1 VTSAT
6 TRVQR
11 RLPRRAATS
20 LAAVLLAGGTLA
32 ATIAVPAGQ
41 AIADTDPP
49 LVLVE
54 QPFTIDP
61 NGTLELTTRLAD
73 TVDLDDIVANG
84 TVIVTSHRP
93 LSTRTQVWD
102 ARDGS
107 LPNVVDT
114 IDITPRTELAPGPS
128 PAMPG
133 DPVGAEAI
141 VSEGG
146 VLSIRVPTET
156 TTRTADAL
164 QFAQPGIHPVV
175 IEVRRGDTNDGV
187 LITFIDR
194 LTGTSQP
201 ADGPALGVGL
211 VMAPPAAPTVADD
224 GELSLDTSARAALGA
239 LADSLDAVPEALGTD
254 DTGSIPAL
262 VDITPSALATLA
274 GTDSTLASELT
285 ELLGRVDLVAAPHLP
300 LDPST
305 AVAAGQALTYGRLL
319 EDGIAT
325 LADTV
330 DGAVPTRS
338 TTIAHEPL
346 SRGGAELLAATDTD
360 TVVLTYDGYAALDG
374 SLGLFTDTTL
384 AVDIADVDLRA
395 MIVDPYL
402 AEQFSEPGPDTAAA
416 AVAIVAE
423 IVLIAEQ
430 IRRTDDL
437 DGHMLLLGSTDLGAP
452 DPELLRGVVGLFGDA
467 RQVRLVSPGDLVG
480 TVETMLVDG
489 SPVTVG
495 LPDEVSAPDG
505 YDPVTRAGLVD
516 TLRADTTAVA
526 SMLPDDDQRRSR
538 WATATDQLASTVV
551 SDDLAA
557 ATTRTIGAELDQ
569 VRQCV
574 VPPERFSFTLTGRTS
589 TIPFQISNRCDVAV
603 TVRVQLDSPKI
614 SFPDGE
620 QLVELAPGADTEVRA
635 KAVARTNG
643 RSSIF
648 LRLLTPETSGANQ
661 AVAPEVVLTA
671 RVRSLAGIGQ
681 LLLGTLVLV
690 VLAWWLRHW
699 RDARRQAALATN
711 AQHHPA
717 ARSGR

>member
-1 VTSAT
+1 MTGAS
-6 TRVQR
+6 TRAR
-11 RLPRRAATS
+11 HRPYRRAATW

-32 ATIAVPAGQ
+32 ATVAAPTGR

-54 QPFTIDP
+54 QPFTIGPD
-61 NGTLELTTRLAD
+61 GTLELTTQLAD
-73 TVDLDDIVANG
+73 TADLDGIVADG

-128 PAMPG
+128 PAVPG
-133 DPVGAEAI
+133 EPIGPEAV
-141 VSEGG
+141 VSASGL
-146 VLSIRVPTET
+146 LSLRVPTET
-156 TTRTADAL
+156 STRTADAL

-175 IEVRRGDTNDGV
+175 IEVRRGDTTEGV
-187 LITFIDR
+187 LITFIDH
-194 LTGTSQP
+194 LGGAPQP
-201 ADGPALGVGL
+201 ADGPALDVGL
-211 VMAPPAAPTVADD
+211 VMAPAAAPTVADD
-224 GELSLDTSARAALGA
+224 GSLSLDTSARTALSA
-239 LADSLDAVPEALGTD
+239 LAVTLDAVADALDAD
-254 DTGSIPAL
+254 DTEPIPAL
-262 VDITPSALATLA
+262 VAVDPSALATLA
-274 GTDSTLASELT
+274 DTDPTVASDLA
-285 ELLGRVDLVAAPHLP
+285 ELLGRVDLVAAPRLP

-305 AVAAGQALTYGRLL
+305 AAAAGQALTYGRLVD
-319 EDGIAT
+319 EGVTT

-330 DGAVPTRS
+330 DGAAPTRS

-346 SRGGAELLAATDTD
+346 SRGGAGLLAATDTD
-360 TVVLTYDGYAALDG
+360 TVVITYDDYAALDG
-374 SLGLFTDTTL
+374 SLGLFTDTSL

-395 MIVDPYL
+395 VMVDPYL
-402 AEQFSEPGPDTAAA
+402 AQQFADPGPDTAAA
-416 AVAIVAE
+416 AVAVVAE

-430 IRRTDDL
+430 VRRTDDP
-437 DGHMLLLGSTDLGAP
+437 DKHVLLLGSTDLGTP
-452 DPELLRGVVGLFGDA
+452 SPELLRGVVDLLGDA
-467 RQVRLVSPGDLVG
+467 RHVRLASPGDVVAD
-480 TVETMLVDG
+480 VETMLVDG
-489 SPVTVG
+489 EPVTVG
-495 LPDEVSAPDG
+495 LPDVVQAPEG
-505 YDPVTRAGLVD
+505 YDPITRAGLVD

-526 SMLPDDDQRRSR
+526 SMLPDDDQRRTR

-551 SDDLAA
+551 SDDLAV
-557 ATTRTIGAELDQ
+557 ATTRTIGTELDD

-648 LRLLTPETSGANQ
+648 LRLLTPEPSGTNQ
-661 AVAPEVVLTA
+661 TVAPEVVLTA
-671 RVRSLAGIGQ
+671 RVQSLAGIGQ

-699 RDARRQAALATN
+699 RDARRRAALATN

-717 ARSGR
+717 ARSGQ

>member
-1 VTSAT
+1 M
-6 TRVQR
+6 
-11 RLPRRAATS
+11 
-20 LAAVLLAGGTLA
+20 
-32 ATIAVPAGQ
+32 VP
-41 AIADTDPP
+41 
-49 LVLVE
+49 
-54 QPFTIDP
+54 
-61 NGTLELTTRLAD
+61 
-73 TVDLDDIVANG
+73 
-84 TVIVTSHRP
+84 
-93 LSTRTQVWD
+93 
-102 ARDGS
+102 
-107 LPNVVDT
+107 
-114 IDITPRTELAPGPS
+114 
-128 PAMPG
+128 
-133 DPVGAEAI
+133 
-141 VSEGG
+141 
-146 VLSIRVPTET
+146 
-156 TTRTADAL
+156 
-164 QFAQPGIHPVV
+164 
-175 IEVRRGDTNDGV
+175 
-187 LITFIDR
+187 
-194 LTGTSQP
+194 
-201 ADGPALGVGL
+201 
-211 VMAPPAAPTVADD
+211 
-224 GELSLDTSARAALGA
+224 
-239 LADSLDAVPEALGTD
+239 
-254 DTGSIPAL
+254 
-262 VDITPSALATLA
+262 
-274 GTDSTLASELT
+274 
-285 ELLGRVDLVAAPHLP
+285 
-300 LDPST
+300 
-305 AVAAGQALTYGRLL
+305 
-319 EDGIAT
+319 
-325 LADTV
+325 
-330 DGAVPTRS
+330 
-338 TTIAHEPL
+338 
-346 SRGGAELLAATDTD
+346 
-360 TVVLTYDGYAALDG
+360 TYDGYAALDG

-437 DGHMLLLGSTDLGAP
+437 DGHMLLLGSTDLSAP
-452 DPELLRGVVGLFGDA
+452 DPELLRGVVGLFGAA
-467 RQVRLVSPGDLVG
+467 RHVRLVSPGDLVG

-495 LPDEVSAPDG
+495 LPDEVPAPDG